1 MNCLQMNNKARY
13 STSSI
18 GQIAYLLWKGV
29 YPDDLTFEPN
39 TACLYYSDD
48 DFAELTDRYWRG
60 TTIPVCEL
68 SECIVVAERI
78 IRTGEIRT
86 CWFCDMKEAVNDVR
100 EDYLIPLM
108 L

>member
-1 MNCLQMNNKARY
+1 VVKEARY
-13 STSSI
+13 STSSV

-29 YPDDLTFEPN
+29 CPEDLTFQPHV
-39 TACLYYSDD
+39 ACLYFKDGYAD
-48 DFAELTDRYWRG
+48 LVDRYWRG
-60 TTIPVCEL
+60 TVIPVCEL

-78 IRTGEIRT
+78 IKRKKIEKE
-86 CWFCDMKEAVNDVR
+86 WFKEMVEAINDVR